1 MSSAITIVGNLGRD
15 PELKFTNTGKPVVN
29 FLVMDTKRKKDPNT
43 DQWVDGDTLFM
54 NCTAWDRLAENIGAT
69 FQKGMRVI
77 VTGELVPRSWED
89 QEGKTQTRVELQVKE
104 AGVSLSFATAQVTK
118 TTNGGNGGGYQ
129 QPQQPQQAYQQPQQP
144 QRAYQ
149 QPQAPQQPQQAMGAW
164 NNTTPPF

>member
-1 MSSAITIVGNLGRD
+1 MSSTITIVGNLGRD
-15 PELKFTNTGKPVVN
+15 PELKFVNNGKAVVN
-29 FLVMDTKRKKDPNT
+29 FLVMDTKRKKDPVSGE
-43 DQWVDGDTLFM
+43 WVDGDTLFM

-118 TTNGGNGGGYQ
+118 TTSGGGNGGGYQ
-129 QPQQPQQAYQQPQQP
+129 QPQQPQRAQYQQPQQ
-144 QRAYQ
+144 A
-149 QPQAPQQPQQAMGAW
+149 PQAPQQAMNAW